1 MTIIQELLLKLGVT
15 FLLAIGLF
23 GLFLYFANVRA
34 KKISR
39 MVAAVFVA
47 TLLLFLSLLVFASG
61 LVPPLPRVLHNWIT
75 LFAYLGA
82 TFVVL
87 KAADLLLIED
97 FLIDKK
103 GLHIPDLIRLLII
116 LAGLSV
122 GVLVFLRLV
131 VGINVIALV
140 AIPTA
145 ATAVIGFALQDTIKR
160 FFAGIML
167 GKLVRVGDWICVGGK
182 EGWVTKVD
190 LGHLTIMTRDDDLLM
205 IPNNLVV
212 QQDLL
217 NYYKPTTTHART
229 VLADAGYNAPPLQVT
244 AVLIEAAKAVSGV
257 LADPAP
263 QAFVAAFKDSGI
275 QYRLRFWI
283 NDHAL
288 ALDLDGQVL
297 AYVWYAFKRN
307 GIEIPFPQRTIHMT
321 KPVGEDESMWREQE
335 RIRGALRRIDFLAV
349 LSPDGLDHVAQEAKI
364 QLYLPGETVFHQ
376 GDVGAEL
383 YCILEGSAE
392 VRMRE
397 GTTVSTVATLGLM
410 QFFGEMSLLTG
421 ERRSATVL
429 AQTRLEVL
437 MLTKQALAG
446 PIRENPVLA
455 EQMSAVLAQRKSDQ
469 AARLQE
475 MAARRGETDRDREA
489 RARSLGA
496 RILKFFGVGD

>member
-23 GLFLYFANVRA
+23 GLFLYIANVRA

-47 TLLLFLSLLVFASG
+47 TLVLYLSLLVFASG
-61 LVPPLPRVLHNWIT
+61 LMPPLPRVLHNWIT
-75 LFAYLGA
+75 LFAYLGT

-97 FLIDKK
+97 FLIEKK
-103 GLHIPDLIRLLII
+103 GFHIPDLVRLLII
-116 LAGLSV
+116 LAGLAV

-160 FFAGIML
+160 FFAGLML
-167 GKLVRVGDWICVGGK
+167 GKLVRVGDWISVGGK

-190 LGHLTIMTRDDDLLM
+190 LGHLTIMTREDDLVM

-212 QQDLL
+212 QHDLL
-217 NYYKPTTTHART
+217 NHYKPTTTHART
-229 VLADAGYNAPPLQVT
+229 VLADASYNAPPLQVAT
-244 AVLIEAAKAVSGV
+244 VLVEAAKGVSGV

-263 QAFVAAFKDSGI
+263 QAFVAGFKDSGI
-275 QYRLRFWI
+275 QYRLKFWI
-283 NDHAL
+283 NDYAL
-288 ALDLDGQVL
+288 ALDVDGQVL

-321 KPVGEDESMWREQE
+321 KGVREDESSWRERE
-335 RIRGALRRIDFLAV
+335 RIMGALRRIDFLAV
-349 LSPDGLDHVAQEAKI
+349 LSPDELDRVAQEAKI
-364 QLYLPGETVFHQ
+364 QIYLPGETVFHQ

-397 GTTVSTVATLGLM
+397 GTMVSTVATLGPT

-421 ERRSATVL
+421 ELRSATLL

-437 MLTKQALAG
+437 VLIKPALAG
-446 PIRENPVLA
+446 PIRENPLLA
-455 EQMSAVLAQRKSDQ
+455 ERMSAVLAQRKSDQ

-475 MAARRGETDRDREA
+475 MAARRGETDRDRDA
-489 RARSLGA
+489 RAKSLGA